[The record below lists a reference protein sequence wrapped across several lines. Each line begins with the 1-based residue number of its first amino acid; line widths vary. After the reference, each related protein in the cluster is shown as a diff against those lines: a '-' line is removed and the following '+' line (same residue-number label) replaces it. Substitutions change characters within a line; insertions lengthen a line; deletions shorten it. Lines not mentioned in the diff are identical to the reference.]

1 LLWRG
6 RVAPAKDTGRRQAAD
21 EAHVR
26 VEAHQFL
33 PLLVAAGLAE
43 GPQRREREL
52 QAALRPEGKRIPWLV
67 LVVRRIAFWVVAA
80 TGRCSRK
87 NRVFSIGREKGGP
100 PEEKTN
106 WHLAGSHEK
115 GAAVRIG

>member
-1 LLWRG
+1 MRLERRCESLLG
-6 RVAPAKDTGRRQAAD
+6 KGAD
-21 EAHVR
+21 F
-26 VEAHQFL
+26 FL
-33 PLLVAAGLAE
+33 DM
-43 GPQRREREL
+43 
-52 QAALRPEGKRIPWLV
+52 ALMGDPICPSDPICPEGKRIPWLV